1 MRNVRVRN
9 RVGVSLLDCV
19 GGCCL
24 VRRCACIRGGVYL
37 GVVDCGVSISG
48 CNVMPSWWI

>member
-24 VRRCACIRGGVYL
+24 VRRCACICGRWGGVVVL
-37 GVVDCGVSISG
+37 VFVGVFI
-48 CNVMPSWWI
+48 